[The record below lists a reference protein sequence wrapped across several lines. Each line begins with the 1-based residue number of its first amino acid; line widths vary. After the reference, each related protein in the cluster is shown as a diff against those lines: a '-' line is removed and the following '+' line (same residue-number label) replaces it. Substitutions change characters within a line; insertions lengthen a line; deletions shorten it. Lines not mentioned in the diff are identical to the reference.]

1 MRILKSNVCISF
13 IIISVISVFVFG
25 CKSEKIIMKP
35 DPQKGDINTANQE
48 GKPLDYDEAVARH
61 FEMQSEST
69 KQMMLRSDKMRK
81 SRNAGISREWYDEL
95 FNNSCFKNSAMVKTG
110 HTNMAITKKA
120 SCFLK
125 Y

>member
-1 MRILKSNVCISF
+1 
-13 IIISVISVFVFG
+13 
-25 CKSEKIIMKP
+25 MKP
-35 DPQKGDINTANQE
+35 EPQKEDVNTATQD
-48 GKPLDYDEAVARH
+48 GKTLDYDEAVARH
-61 FEMQSEST
+61 FEMQSAST
-69 KQMMLRSDKMRK
+69 KEMMLRADKMRK
-81 SRNAGISREWYDEL
+81 SRNAGISREWYDKL

>member
-1 MRILKSNVCISF
+1 
-13 IIISVISVFVFG
+13 
-25 CKSEKIIMKP
+25 MKP
-35 DPQKGDINTANQE
+35 NPKKGEANKGNQE
-48 GKPLDYDEAVARH
+48 GRNVDYDEAVARH

-69 KQMMLRSDKMRK
+69 KQMMLKSDKMRK
-81 SRNAGISREWYDEL
+81 SKNAGISRVWYDKL

-110 HTNMAITKKA
+110 HTNMSITKRE